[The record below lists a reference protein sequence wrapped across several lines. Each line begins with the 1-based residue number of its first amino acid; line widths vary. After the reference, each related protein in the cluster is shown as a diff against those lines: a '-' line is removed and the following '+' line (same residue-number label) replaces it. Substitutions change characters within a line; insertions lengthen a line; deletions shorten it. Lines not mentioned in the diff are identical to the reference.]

1 MQTPKLHIAIKNA
14 TSDSA
19 LELHFLDTITNT
31 TYFDW
36 TTGESVTTN
45 LVEETIAQVKAA
57 NPSKIKCIIDSIGGD
72 AGIGLAIYNFL
83 KSYNAKVEVEIIGM
97 AGSIASVI
105 AMAASKGKLS
115 IARNA
120 FMVIHKAWGVGIGN
134 SDELRQAADVIDKYT
149 AQVVDIYAQRTGKT
163 LDEVSALIAGGDYW
177 MSGVEAVEQG
187 FADLI
192 FNDNAQLLVAAH
204 LLHLPKQYKNVPSDI
219 KDKLR
224 YNHNNNNSNSIAVK
238 QQQNI
243 QPVAKDHHLETTD
256 EPSLKTPYSFFNH
269 LKQEFMHIVNQIKEA
284 FAGVKDQYTASTTE
298 DKSAEQSIALVEI
311 PTLLNHLEAALTPA
325 LADIEN
331 KIEQIEKEKIQKET
345 FASLQTE
352 LSNATKN
359 IEQLQADIA
368 NLLGGSAQPTI
379 DNSNNIQPIGHFVKH

>member
-1 MQTPKLHIAIKNA
+1 MQTSSFHIAMKN
-14 TSDSA
+14 TIGDGV

-45 LVEETIAQVKAA
+45 LVEETIAKVKAA
-57 NPSKIKCIIDSIGGD
+57 NPSRIKCIIDSIGGD

-97 AGSIASVI
+97 AGSIASVM

-134 SDELRQAADVIDKYT
+134 SNDLRQAADVIDKYT
-149 AQVVDIYAQRTGKT
+149 AQVVDIYAQRTSKT
-163 LDEVSALIAGGDYW
+163 IDEVSALIADGDYW

-187 FADLI
+187 FADFV

-204 LLHLPKQYKNVPSDI
+204 LIQLPPQYKNVPADI

-224 YNHNNNNSNSIAVK
+224 YNGKSTNVKQEQKRVPTVVNNNQS
-238 QQQNI
+238 
-243 QPVAKDHHLETTD
+243 TTE

-284 FAGVKDQYTASTTE
+284 FAGIKDQYTAPATE

-311 PTLLNHLEAALTPA
+311 PVLLNRLEAAITPTLEA
-325 LADIEN
+325 IGN
-331 KIEQIEKEKIQKET
+331 KIEQVEKETIQKEI

-368 NLLGGSAQPTI
+368 NLLGGSAQPKV
-379 DNSNNIQPIGHFVKH
+379 DASNTIQPIGHFVKR

>member
-1 MQTPKLHIAIKNA
+1 MQTPSFHIAMKN
-14 TSDSA
+14 TIGDGV
-19 LELHFLDTITNT
+19 LELHFLDTIANSTQ
-31 TYFDW
+31 FDW
-36 TTGESVTTN
+36 TTGELLTTN

-57 NPSKIKCIIDSIGGD
+57 SPSKIKCTIDSIGGD
-72 AGIGLAIYNFL
+72 ASIGLAIYNFL

-97 AGSIASVI
+97 AGSIASVM

-120 FMVIHKAWGVGIGN
+120 FMVIHKAWGASIGN
-134 SDELRQAADVIDKYT
+134 SEELRQAADVIDKYT
-149 AQVVDIYAQRTGKT
+149 AQVVDIYAQRSGKNT
-163 LDEVSALIAGGDYW
+163 EEIAALIENGDYW

-187 FADLI
+187 FADSV

-204 LLHLPKQYKNVPSDI
+204 LIQLPAQYKNVPADI

-224 YNHNNNNSNSIAVK
+224 YNSKSTNVKQEQQKIPSIASIN
-238 QQQNI
+238 QS
-243 QPVAKDHHLETTD
+243 AATE
-256 EPSLKTPYSFFNH
+256 ESSLKTLYSFFNN

-284 FAGVKDQYTASTTE
+284 FAGVQDQYTAPATE
-298 DKSAEQSIALVEI
+298 DKSSEQSIALVEI
-311 PTLLNHLEAALTPA
+311 PTLLSRLEAALTPTLTA
-325 LADIEN
+325 IEN
-331 KIEQIEKEKIQKET
+331 KVEQIEKEKIQSET

-368 NLLGGSAQPTI
+368 NILGGSAQPTI
-379 DNSNNIQPIGHFVKH
+379 DNTNTIQPIGHFVKH

>member
-1 MQTPKLHIAIKNA
+1 MQTPSFHIAMKN
-14 TSDSA
+14 TIGDGV
-19 LELHFLDTITNT
+19 LELQFLDTIANNT
-31 TYFDW
+31 QFDW
-36 TTGESVTTN
+36 TTGELLTTN

-57 NPSKIKCIIDSIGGD
+57 SPSKIKCTIDSIGGD
-72 AGIGLAIYNFL
+72 ASIGLAIYNFL

-97 AGSIASVI
+97 AGSIASVM

-134 SDELRQAADVIDKYT
+134 SNDLRQAADVIDKYT
-149 AQVVDIYAQRTGKT
+149 AQVVDIYAQRSGKNT
-163 LDEVSALIAGGDYW
+163 EEIAALIENGDYW

-187 FADLI
+187 FADSI

-204 LLHLPKQYKNVPSDI
+204 LIQLPPQYKNVPADI

-224 YNHNNNNSNSIAVK
+224 YNHKSTVVK
-238 QQQNI
+238 QEQKKI
-243 QPVAKDHHLETTD
+243 QFIANNDHSTTTD
-256 EPSLKTPYSFFNH
+256 EPSLKTPYSFFNN

-284 FAGVKDQYTASTTE
+284 FAGVKDQYTAPNTE
-298 DKSAEQSIALVEI
+298 DKSSEQSMALVEI
-311 PTLLNHLEAALTPA
+311 PTLLNRLEAALTPTLTA
-325 LADIEN
+325 IEN
-331 KIEQIEKEKIQKET
+331 KVEQIEKEKIQSET
-345 FASLQTE
+345 FTSLQTE

-379 DNSNNIQPIGHFVKH
+379 DNTNTIQPIGHFVKH

>member
-1 MQTPKLHIAIKNA
+1 MQTPSFHIAMKN
-14 TSDSA
+14 TIGDGV

-45 LVEETIAQVKAA
+45 LVEETIAKVKAA
-57 NPSKIKCIIDSIGGD
+57 NPSRIKCVIDSIGGD

-134 SDELRQAADVIDKYT
+134 SNDLRQAADVIDKYT
-149 AQVVDIYAQRTGKT
+149 AQVVDIYAQRTSKT
-163 LDEVSALIAGGDYW
+163 IDEVSALIAGGDYW

-187 FADLI
+187 FADSA
-192 FNDNAQLLVAAH
+192 FNNNAEVLVAAH
-204 LLHLPKQYKNVPSDI
+204 LSHLPKQYKNVPTNI
-219 KDKLR
+219 KDKL
-224 YNHNNNNSNSIAVK
+224 NNVSATIAVSQEQK
-238 QQQNI
+238 NIESIVEQNSFM
-243 QPVAKDHHLETTD
+243 DET
-256 EPSLKTPYSFFNH
+256 SHKTPYSFFNQ

-284 FAGVKDQYTASTTE
+284 FAGVKNQYEPSELLDNKTEASTTVFNVSTLI
-298 DKSAEQSIALVEI
+298 DK
-311 PTLLNHLEAALTPA
+311 LEAAITPA
-325 LADIEN
+325 LQTIEN
-331 KIEQIEKEKIQKET
+331 RLETIENQKDKAEALT
-345 FASLQTE
+345 SLQTE
-352 LSNATKN
+352 LSKAATN
-359 IEQLQADIA
+359 IEQLQSDVA
-368 NLLGGSAQPTI
+368 NLLGGSAQPKVDTT
-379 DNSNNIQPIGHFVKH
+379 NTIQPIGHFVKH